1 MNIKTEAIR
10 GILKDIRNRQIDGM
24 MNSKDRKD
32 YECFSEG
39 VAKTNMVM
47 RKIRT
52 TDCPDEAM
60 CMIYDENEALAG
72 IVQETGI
79 KLGIFDKEI

>member
-10 GILKDIRNRQIDGM
+10 GILKDLRNKQFDAM
-24 MNSKDRKD
+24 KTAKNHKE
-32 YECFSEG
+32 YQCLSEG

-47 RKIRT
+47 RKIR
-52 TDCPDEAM
+52 DISCPDEM
-60 CMIYDENEALAG
+60 MVVIYDENKNIAE

-79 KLGIFDKEI
+79 KLGIFDK